1 MKRMSLGLLCI
12 WLSLIFPMHAIS
24 AEQASVPSAATPRA
38 IPFKQESQNLG
49 SQLGQSLLLL
59 LILVAIAA
67 AILYA
72 AKKYLPRFTPGG
84 NTTGKRLQL
93 VEVTRL
99 TPKTT
104 LFLVQFDESTL
115 LLGQH
120 GESFNLIAAHPS
132 KAAPAALIQE

>member
-1 MKRMSLGLLCI
+1 MKRMGLALLCM
-12 WLSLIFPMHAIS
+12 WLSLIFPMSTAN
-24 AEQASVPSAATPRA
+24 AEQASVTNAATPHA

-72 AKKYLPRFTPGG
+72 TKKYLPRFTPGG
-84 NTTGKRLQL
+84 NAPGKRLQL

-120 GESFNLIAAHPS
+120 GESFNLIATHPS
-132 KAAPAALIQE
+132 KAVPAPTQE